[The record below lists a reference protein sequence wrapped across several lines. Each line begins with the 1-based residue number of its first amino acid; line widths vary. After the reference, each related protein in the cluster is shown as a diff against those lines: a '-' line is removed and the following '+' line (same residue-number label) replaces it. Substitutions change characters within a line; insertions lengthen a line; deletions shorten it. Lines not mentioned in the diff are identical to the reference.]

1 MINAIKRRISSDQ
14 AAIGTVEL
22 IVLLAMVV
30 VIVVLVGNAISGAVG
45 KKTKEVVDTV
55 EKSSGNFQGNFQSGY
70 GK

>member
-1 MINAIKRRISSDQ
+1 MINTIKRRISSDQ

-55 EKSSGNFQGNFQSGY
+55 DKSSGDFKNQFNSKY
-70 GK
+70 RK